1 MREVDKLSYLAEEQ
15 AKIQDENSLLY
26 SISPWSL
33 AVKRVPALLLTMS
46 LELMGGVV
54 IDQLHKVI
62 KAYTLIVSFMPAI
75 SALSGNLGLQASANT
90 IRGIGTGQITSS
102 SYLRNMGKE
111 IKSGFLSSTI
121 IACIICTI
129 GTVWAYAHP
138 DNSDINITDP
148 EHPFVFGSILFM
160 GTWISMMIACVNG
173 SGIPILARLMNLDP
187 AKIAGS
193 METAFQD
200 VVGQSFLLGVSYII
214 FSETENRLHALH
226 L

>member
-33 AVKRVPALLLTMS
+33 AVRRLPALLLTMS

-90 IRGIGTGQITSS
+90 IRGLGTGHIPETAYASNV
-102 SYLRNMGKE
+102 LKE
-111 IKSGFLSSTI
+111 VKSGLVAATLAAAVMAAVGASWCFLD
-121 IACIICTI
+121 
-129 GTVWAYAHP
+129 P
-138 DNSDINITDP
+138 DSEQINKSDP
-148 EHPFVFGSILFM
+148 EHPFVFGFVLFL
-160 GTWISMMIACVNG
+160 GTWLSMMISTVNG
-173 SGIPILARLMNLDP
+173 AGTPVLAQLARIDP
-187 AKIAGS
+187 AKIAGPL
-193 METAFQD
+193 ETAFQD
-200 VVGQSFLLGVSYII
+200 VVGQSFLLGLCYAI
-214 FSETENRLHALH
+214 FHATEDRL
-226 L
+226 